1 MAEFIAE
8 NWAALL
14 WFLAAVA
21 LLAVELATVQL
32 VSIWFCLGAV
42 AATVAAIW
50 GAGGTA
56 QLGVFFVV
64 SAAALALTRPMVQRV
79 IQFKKVPTNADSF
92 IGMAGSVLE
101 DIDDLAQTGRVR
113 VGGLDWTA
121 RSCDG
126 QPIRVGATVV
136 VESILCVKMMVRP
149 SKSAATGSS
158 QAQSLSK

>member
-121 RSCDG
+121 RSWSSAG
-126 QPIRVGATVV
+126 
-136 VESILCVKMMVRP
+136 MV
-149 SKSAATGSS
+149 S
-158 QAQSLSK
+158 